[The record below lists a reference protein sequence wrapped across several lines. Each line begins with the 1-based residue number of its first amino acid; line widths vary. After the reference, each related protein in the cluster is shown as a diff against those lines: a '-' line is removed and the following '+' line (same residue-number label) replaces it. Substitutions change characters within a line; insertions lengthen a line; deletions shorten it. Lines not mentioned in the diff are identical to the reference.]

1 MAAARGRGAGSL
13 TERRKSPAAAR
24 WHDQDMTD
32 LVSLAEIERARDLL
46 ADVIRTTPLEASRP
60 LSATISGPAWL
71 KCENLQRAGS
81 FKVRGAYVRIARL
94 ADEERQRGVVAA
106 SAGNHAQGVALAARL
121 CGTAATVYMPTGAP
135 LPKIAATRGYGAEV
149 KLVGH
154 TVDEALEAAQEHAET
169 TGAVLIHPFDHP
181 DIIAGQG
188 TLGLEILQQC
198 PDVATIVVGVGGGGL
213 ISGIAAAVKAIR
225 PEIRVVG
232 VQADGAAA
240 FPPSL
245 AAGHPVRLAGYRTI
259 ADGIAVGRPGDLT
272 FAHVAELVDDLV
284 TVTDEDI
291 SRALLML
298 LERGKLVVEPA
309 GGVSVAALL
318 AGAVT
323 GPGPVV
329 AVLSG
334 GNIDPLLMLRVI
346 EHGLAAAGRFLRFTV
361 RCVDRPG
368 QLARMLTL
376 IAEYGANV
384 VDVAHERHDPRLR
397 IGEVEVAL
405 SVETRGSQHS
415 DELLAALRAAGYEV
429 TFHA

>member
-1 MAAARGRGAGSL
+1 MG
-13 TERRKSPAAAR
+13 
-24 WHDQDMTD
+24 MTD
-32 LVSLAEIERARDLL
+32 LVSLADIERARDLL
-46 ADVIRTTPLEASRP
+46 AGVIRTTPLEESRP
-60 LSATISGPAWL
+60 LSSTLAGRVWL

-81 FKVRGAYVRIARL
+81 FKVRGAYVRIAQL
-94 ADEERQRGVVAA
+94 SDAERQRGVVAA

-135 LPKIAATRGYGAEV
+135 LPKIAATRGYGATVE
-149 KLVGH
+149 LFGH
-154 TVDEALEAAQEHAET
+154 TVDEALEAAQQHAES
-169 TGAVLIHPFDHP
+169 TGAVFIHPFDHP

-188 TLGLEILQQC
+188 TLGLEILEQC
-198 PDVATIVVGVGGGGL
+198 PDVGSILVGVGGGGL
-213 ISGIAAAVKAIR
+213 AAGVAAAVKALR
-225 PEIRVVG
+225 PQVRVIG

-240 FPPSL
+240 YPPSL
-245 AAGHPVRLAGYRTI
+245 AAGKPVRLGDYRTI
-259 ADGIAVGRPGDLT
+259 ADGIAVGRPGDIT
-272 FAHVAELVDDLV
+272 FTHVSNLVDDLV

-309 GGVSVAALL
+309 GAVPVAALL

-323 GPGPVV
+323 PPGPVV

-361 RCVDRPG
+361 RCADRPG
-368 QLARMLTL
+368 QLARVLAL

-384 VDVAHERHDPRLR
+384 VDVTHERHDPRLR

-405 SVETRGSQHS
+405 SVETRGAGHS
-415 DELLAALRAAGYEV
+415 DELVDALRAAGYEV
-429 TFHA
+429 AF

>member
-1 MAAARGRGAGSL
+1 ERRPQRGPRQPHVPGLAGLPDHGHLDRRRLPGRRDGRPGSVPTAASHPWASGDRGARLAAWVRAGARPSPLAGPGAGVPGAVRPAAHPGARGHPAARGAVVPAVLAGEHRRQSAIRPVRRPVERGRVTGGGGAGRYTPGRAAGRGAAGRPARVGTAPASGRRAAGGDRPVAAARGRGAGSL

-94 ADEERQRGVVAA
+94 TDEERQRGVVAA

-225 PEIRVVG
+225 PEI
-232 VQADGAAA
+232 
-240 FPPSL
+240 
-245 AAGHPVRLAGYRTI
+245 
-259 ADGIAVGRPGDLT
+259 
-272 FAHVAELVDDLV
+272 
-284 TVTDEDI
+284 
-291 SRALLML
+291 
-298 LERGKLVVEPA
+298 
-309 GGVSVAALL
+309 
-318 AGAVT
+318 
-323 GPGPVV
+323 
-329 AVLSG
+329 
-334 GNIDPLLMLRVI
+334 
-346 EHGLAAAGRFLRFTV
+346 
-361 RCVDRPG
+361 
-368 QLARMLTL
+368 
-376 IAEYGANV
+376 
-384 VDVAHERHDPRLR
+384 
-397 IGEVEVAL
+397 
-405 SVETRGSQHS
+405 
-415 DELLAALRAAGYEV
+415 
-429 TFHA
+429 